1 MGLRG
6 QHMCMRR
13 VLGCCVVMLLSAA
26 VLGAA
31 VSDLADAAMKGNK
44 AAVRSLLQKKA
55 DVNAAQT
62 DGTTALHWAVRLDDL
77 ETAELLI
84 RAGANVSAA
93 TRAGAT
99 PLQLA
104 AVNGNAA
111 IIAALIK
118 AGADPNAPLT
128 KYGDTTLMMAART
141 GNPEAI
147 KVLLDNGA
155 KANAV
160 ETWGG
165 TTALMWAVS
174 ESHPDAAK
182 MLIDRGANVNVRS
195 KIVPSEGRRGG
206 STSNSSVTSLPRD
219 PEPGEKPKKDYY
231 GGFTPLHFAVRQGD
245 MESTRRLVAAGA
257 DVNTVSADGKASL
270 ELAIYNGNYEVA
282 SFLIDNKA
290 QVNHADAEGFTPL
303 FWAVDRR
310 NMETNPGMPWMVTLD
325 PLPLVKKLLASGANP
340 NAFVDNIPTS
350 RRSALNLTPRTT
362 FATALARAAFSADME
377 LVQLLLSY
385 GADPNIVSSHNE
397 TALMQAAGYAWIDGY
412 SRGKSNAERL
422 VVIKLLVKLGANVNA
437 ADDAGITALM
447 GAGNFGDLPII
458 QYLVDAGANL
468 GAHDLGKKNDGQ
480 FGGSIEPL
488 MAVDYA
494 IGVGTFRPNNSI
506 VLQDKAA
513 DLMLRLMKE
522 KGIKHTTSECTLRGF
537 TCGDVDPMGAS
548 AAEIAKA
555 RAIAIGN
562 QVEGITGGLGQTQ
575 SQNK

>member
-1 MGLRG
+1 
-6 QHMCMRR
+6 
-13 VLGCCVVMLLSAA
+13 MLLSAA

-44 AAVRSLLQKKA
+44 AAVRSLLQKKV

-84 RAGANVSAA
+84 RAGANVSAP

-104 AVNGNAA
+104 AVNGNAVM
-111 IIAALIK
+111 IAALIK
-118 AGADPNAPLT
+118 AGADPNVPLT

-147 KVLLDNGA
+147 KVLLDNGS
-155 KANAV
+155 KINAV

-182 MLIDRGANVNVRS
+182 MLIDHGANVNVRS

-245 MESTRRLVAAGA
+245 IESTRRLVAAGA
-257 DVNTVSADGKASL
+257 DLNTVSADGKASL

-422 VVIKLLVKLGANVNA
+422 EVIKLLVKLGANVNA

-447 GAGNFGDLPII
+447 VAGNFGDLPII

>member
-1 MGLRG
+1 
-6 QHMCMRR
+6 MCMRR

-118 AGADPNAPLT
+118 AGADPNAPVT

-141 GNPEAI
+141 GNPEAV

-155 KANAV
+155 TANAV

-270 ELAIYNGNYEVA
+270 ELAIYNGNYEIA

-325 PLPLVKKLLASGANP
+325 PLPLIKKLLASGANP

-422 VVIKLLVKLGANVNA
+422 EVIKLLVKLGANVNA

-458 QYLVDAGANL
+458 QYLVDAGGNL

-575 SQNK
+575 NK

>member
-1 MGLRG
+1 MHTKRILS
-6 QHMCMRR
+6 
-13 VLGCCVVMLLSAA
+13 CCLAMLLSATA
-26 VLGAA
+26 FGASS
-31 VSDLADAAMKGNK
+31 SDIADAAMKENK
-44 AAVRSLLQKKA
+44 QAVRSLLQKKA

-62 DGTTALHWAVRLDDL
+62 DGTTALHWAVRWDDL
-77 ETAELLI
+77 ETADLLI

-104 AVNGNAA
+104 AINGNAA
-111 IIAALIK
+111 MIEKLIK

-128 KYGDTTLMMAART
+128 KYGDTALMMAART
-141 GNPEAI
+141 GKPDAV

-155 KANAV
+155 QINSA

-182 MLIDRGANVNVRS
+182 LLIDRGANVNVRS

-206 STSNSSVTSLPRD
+206 STANSSVTSLPRD
-219 PEPGEKPKKDYY
+219 PQPGEKPKKDYY

-245 MESTRRLVAAGA
+245 MESTRGLVAAGA
-257 DVNTVSADGKASL
+257 DVNAITADGKGSL
-270 ELAIYNGNYEVA
+270 ELAIYNGNYDIA
-282 SFLIDNKA
+282 SFLIDSKA
-290 QVNHADAEGFTPL
+290 NVNHADAEGFTPL

-310 NMETNPGMPWMVTLD
+310 NMETNPGMPWMITLD
-325 PLPLVKKLLASGANP
+325 PLPLIKKLLASGADP

-362 FATALARAAFSADME
+362 FATALARAAFSADLE
-377 LVQLLLSY
+377 LVQLLLSS

-422 VVIKLLVKLGANVNA
+422 EVLKLLVALGANVNA
-437 ADDAGITALM
+437 ADDWGITALM
-447 GAGNFGDLPII
+447 AAGNFGDPNII
-458 QYLVDAGANL
+458 EYLISIGADMS
-468 GAHDLGKKNDGQ
+468 AHDLGKKNDGA
-480 FGGSIEPL
+480 FGASNEPL
-488 MAVDYA
+488 MAIDYA

-506 VLQDKAA
+506 VLQEKAVEVFQ
-513 DLMLRLMKE
+513 RHMKE

-537 TCGDVDPMGAS
+537 TCGDVDPNTAS
-548 AAEIAKA
+548 PADIAKA
-555 RAIAIGN
+555 RSIATGY
-562 QVEGITGGLGQTQ
+562 QVQGITGGLANQDQ
-575 SQNK
+575 K

>member
-1 MGLRG
+1 
-6 QHMCMRR
+6 MCMRR

-84 RAGANVSAA
+84 RAGATVSAA

-118 AGADPNAPLT
+118 AGADPNAPVT

-141 GNPEAI
+141 GNPEAV

-155 KANAV
+155 TANAV

-270 ELAIYNGNYEVA
+270 ELAIYNGNYEIA

-325 PLPLVKKLLASGANP
+325 PLPLIKKLLASGANP

-422 VVIKLLVKLGANVNA
+422 EVIKLLVKLGANVNA

-458 QYLVDAGANL
+458 QYLVDAGGNL

-548 AAEIAKA
+548 AAEIAKV

-562 QVEGITGGLGQTQ
+562 QVEGITGGLGQSQ
-575 SQNK
+575 SQNPK

>member
-1 MGLRG
+1 MGV
-6 QHMCMRR
+6 RR
-13 VLGCCVVMLLSAA
+13 VAGCCVVMLLSAA
-26 VLGAA
+26 SVAA
-31 VSDLADAAMKGNK
+31 ASTDLADAVMKGNK
-44 AAVRSLLQKKA
+44 VAVRSLLQKNA

-62 DGTTALHWAVRLDDL
+62 DGTTALHWAVRLDDM

-84 RAGANVSAA
+84 RAGAKGSAA

-111 IIAALIK
+111 MIEKLIK

-128 KYGDTTLMMAART
+128 KYGDTALMMAART
-141 GNPEAI
+141 GKPDAI
-147 KVLLDNGA
+147 KALLDNA
-155 KANAV
+155 AQINAT

-174 ESHPDAAK
+174 ESHPDAVM
-182 MLIDRGANVNVRS
+182 MLIDRGANVNPRS
-195 KIVPSEGRRGG
+195 KVVPSESRRGG

-245 MESTRRLVAAGA
+245 MESTRLLVAAGA
-257 DVNTVSADGKASL
+257 DVNAISADGKASL
-270 ELAIYNGNYEVA
+270 ELAIYNGNYEIA
-282 SFLIDNKA
+282 SFLIDSKA
-290 QVNHADAEGFTPL
+290 KVNHADAEGFTPL

-325 PLPLVKKLLASGANP
+325 PLPLIKKLLASGADP

-377 LVQLLLSY
+377 LVQLLLSH
-385 GADPNIVSSHNE
+385 GADPNIVSSNNE
-397 TALMQAAGYAWIDGY
+397 TALMQASGYAWIDGY

-422 VVIKLLVKLGANVNA
+422 EVIKLLVKLGANVNA

-447 GAGNFGDLPII
+447 SAGNFGDLAII
-458 QYLVDAGANL
+458 QYLVDVGADL

-488 MAVDYA
+488 MAIDYA

-506 VLQDKAA
+506 VLQEKPVE
-513 DLMLRLMKE
+513 LMTRLMKE

-548 AAEIAKA
+548 AAEIAKV
-555 RAIAIGN
+555 RAIAVGN
-562 QVEGITGGLGQTQ
+562 QVQGITGGLGQ
-575 SQNK
+575 SQK

>member
-1 MGLRG
+1 M
-6 QHMCMRR
+6 HMRR
-13 VLGCCVVMLLSAA
+13 VAGCCMVTLLSVASLHAA
-26 VLGAA
+26 SA
-31 VSDLADAAMKGNK
+31 DLADAVMKGNK
-44 AAVRSLLQKKA
+44 AAVRALLQKKA

-84 RAGANVSAA
+84 RSGANVSAP

-104 AVNGNAA
+104 AINGNAPM
-111 IIAALIK
+111 IEKLIK

-141 GNPEAI
+141 GKPDAI
-147 KVLLDNGA
+147 KALLDNGA
-155 KANAV
+155 QINAT

-165 TTALMWAVS
+165 TSALMWAVS
-174 ESHPDAAK
+174 ESHPDAVK
-182 MLIDRGANVNVRS
+182 LLIDRGANANIRS

-219 PEPGEKPKKDYY
+219 PQPGEKPKKDYY

-245 MESTRRLVAAGA
+245 MESTRVLVAAGA
-257 DVNTVSADGKASL
+257 DVNATTADGKGSL
-270 ELAIYNGNYEVA
+270 ELAIYNGNYEIA
-282 SFLIDNKA
+282 SFLIDSKA
-290 QVNHADAEGFTPL
+290 KVNHADAEGFTPL

-310 NMETNPGMPWMVTLD
+310 NMETNPGMPWMVTSD
-325 PLPLVKKLLASGANP
+325 PLPLIKKLLAAGADP

-362 FATALARAAFSADME
+362 FATALGRAAFSADME
-377 LVQLLLSY
+377 LVRLLLSH

-422 VVIKLLVKLGANVNA
+422 EVIKLLVNLGAKVNA

-447 GAGNFGDLPII
+447 SAGNFGDTAII
-458 QYLVDAGANL
+458 QYLVDVGADL

-488 MAVDYA
+488 MAIDYA

-506 VLQDKAA
+506 VLQEKAVE
-513 DLMLRLMKE
+513 LMMRLMKE

-548 AAEIAKA
+548 AAEIAKV
-555 RAIAIGN
+555 RAIAIGH

-575 SQNK
+575 SQK

>member
-1 MGLRG
+1 MSLRS
-6 QHMCMRR
+6 QHMCIRR
-13 VLGCCVVMLLSAA
+13 VLGCCVFVLLSVAS
-26 VLGAA
+26 LGAA
-31 VSDLADAAMKGNK
+31 VSDVADAVMKGNK
-44 AAVRSLLQKKA
+44 VAVRSLLQKKA
-55 DVNAAQT
+55 DVNAPQT

-84 RAGANVSAA
+84 RSGANVSAA

-104 AVNGNAA
+104 ATNGNAA
-111 IIAALIK
+111 MIEKLIK

-128 KYGDTTLMMAART
+128 KYGDAALMMAART
-141 GNPEAI
+141 GKPDAI

-155 KANAV
+155 QINAT

-174 ESHPDAAK
+174 EGHPDAVK
-182 MLIDRGANVNVRS
+182 MLVGRGANVNVRS

-206 STSNSSVTSLPRD
+206 STSNSSVTSAPRD
-219 PEPGEKPKKDYY
+219 PQPGEKPKKDYY

-245 MESTRRLVAAGA
+245 MESARLLVAAAA
-257 DVNTVSADGKASL
+257 DVNAITADGKGPL
-270 ELAIYNGNYEVA
+270 ELAIYNGNYEIA
-282 SFLIDNKA
+282 AFLIDSKA
-290 QVNHADAEGFTPL
+290 KVNHADAEGFTPL

-325 PLPLVKKLLASGANP
+325 PLPLIKKLLASGADP

-362 FATALARAAFSADME
+362 FATALARAAFSADLE
-377 LVQLLLSY
+377 LVEILLSY
-385 GADPNIVSSHNE
+385 GADPNIASGHDE

-422 VVIKLLVKLGANVNA
+422 QVIKLLVELGANVNA
-437 ADDAGITALM
+437 ADDMGITALM
-447 GAGNFGDLPII
+447 AAGHLGDPPII
-458 QYLVDAGANL
+458 QYLIDVGADL

-488 MAVDYA
+488 MPIDYA

-506 VLQDKAA
+506 VLQEKAVE
-513 DLMLRLMKE
+513 LMTRLMKE

-548 AAEIAKA
+548 AAEIARV
-555 RAIAIGN
+555 RAIAVGN
-562 QVEGITGGLGQTQ
+562 QVQGITGGLGQ
-575 SQNK
+575 SQRPK

>member
-1 MGLRG
+1 MGV
-6 QHMCMRR
+6 RR
-13 VLGCCVVMLLSAA
+13 VAGCCVVMLLSAA
-26 VLGAA
+26 SVAA
-31 VSDLADAAMKGNK
+31 ASTDLADAVMKGNK
-44 AAVRSLLQKKA
+44 VAVRSLLQKNA

-62 DGTTALHWAVRLDDL
+62 DGTTALHWAVRLDDM

-84 RAGANVSAA
+84 
-93 TRAGAT
+93 RAGAT

-111 IIAALIK
+111 MIEKLIK

-128 KYGDTTLMMAART
+128 KYGDTALMMAART
-141 GNPEAI
+141 GKPDAI
-147 KVLLDNGA
+147 KALLDNA
-155 KANAV
+155 AQINAT

-174 ESHPDAAK
+174 ESHPDAVM
-182 MLIDRGANVNVRS
+182 MLIDRGANVNPRS
-195 KIVPSEGRRGG
+195 KVVPSEGRRGG
-206 STSNSSVTSLPRD
+206 STGNSSITSLPRD

-245 MESTRRLVAAGA
+245 MESTRLLVAAGA
-257 DVNTVSADGKASL
+257 DVNAISADGKASL
-270 ELAIYNGNYEVA
+270 ELAIYNGNYEIA
-282 SFLIDNKA
+282 SFLIDSKA
-290 QVNHADAEGFTPL
+290 KVNHADAEGFTPL

-325 PLPLVKKLLASGANP
+325 PLPLIKKLLASGADP

-377 LVQLLLSY
+377 LVQLLLSH
-385 GADPNIVSSHNE
+385 GADPNIVSSNNE
-397 TALMQAAGYAWIDGY
+397 TALMQASGYAWIDGY

-422 VVIKLLVKLGANVNA
+422 EVIKLLVKLGANVNA

-447 GAGNFGDLPII
+447 SAGNFGDLAII
-458 QYLVDAGANL
+458 QYLVDVGADL

-488 MAVDYA
+488 MAIDYA

-506 VLQDKAA
+506 VLQEKPVE
-513 DLMLRLMKE
+513 LMTRLMKE

-548 AAEIAKA
+548 AAEIAKV
-555 RAIAIGN
+555 RAIAVGN
-562 QVEGITGGLGQTQ
+562 QVQGITGGLGQ
-575 SQNK
+575 SQK